1 MVRIM
6 DRIGV
11 LVQPIV
17 MVTIE
22 ETNMLIIGGY
32 DVRVSIGMFGWWFHR
47 RGGISRRWKLS
58 YLQAFNKPR

>member
-32 DVRVSIGMFGWWFHR
+32 DVRVSIGMFGW
-47 RGGISRRWKLS
+47 
-58 YLQAFNKPR
+58 